1 MECDRIPFFKD
12 DCLSGLVCSGT
23 FWGTCQGTL
32 APTPA
37 PTPYPG
43 CANTG
48 CVVDGCPAARS
59 VEVSR
64 STFPFTSI
72 SQPCGV
78 DVSLSGG
85 VRLKY
90 DLTCCAPDVAKAFL
104 ELEDSSH
111 NTASWWVW
119 GKLSQISSLF
129 GSGEGAGA
137 ATYWAE
143 SGQLFLTGYN
153 VFMYGSSKEST
164 DTDAAG
170 NPLNAQCVLPAADGT
185 CGGMCGSG
193 CKTLN
198 KPGERV
204 TQYLSWAMVRDQL
217 MTVPAGIADGS
228 VRRGNELGLAI
239 LNDAFFADTP
249 EREIGL
255 GASKALHDVVRPVL
269 DRVYGPL
276 SATNGNWGGADPLRA
291 SAQRFIRGRQGTLD
305 LGKDSTDQSAWTQ
318 MVLHETALDWAM
330 TVAEA
335 KEFVAFQTQ
344 VLLLVL
350 APQWATETVGI
361 KGILSVEEVQ
371 AKKAQWK
378 ARYVEK
384 LKAVTA
390 QGAGGSKLARL
401 LLQDADGN
409 AVQWDE
415 QQYATVATAM
425 IDAHI
430 FAGGASMPDIIR
442 SSLAVLFKGHQQG
455 TEGGSRADNTRVDW
469 GAGLADGA
477 RPPGLDLSPGS
488 DDVKLLVWEVAR
500 AYPPVFGFPFY
511 DVASGHRHLP
521 NVGWAMHDPDAVG
534 AGANDF
540 VFRRPARLGVQV
552 PAAPTATASGAAA
565 TAYATGHFSAVSE
578 MWKTDSSSA
587 ADVPAGGSQTDT
599 ANGLWSEEAEA
610 VGAGNDIWNRRL
622 SDDIWTSSPGTDP
635 LWGDSGHIGGSG
647 GNSASSTLQDAA
659 ASLQVYEALSLG
671 WADAATPNYPHHDE
685 LRPSVDARYCPA
697 KRMSM
702 AMAVAFVEAMQ
713 LEGGVQRWAV
723 DGGTA
728 AITRPAVSTGTAW
741 DGFVLRDAQQQV
753 QDAGYEWTYAN
764 PSLPGVPFHAAKPAA
779 EDAALMWLVDVG
791 VQGQVPTL
799 LNALYARLGLS
810 ASANMRTQVAD
821 LAESARRLGF
831 EASGL
836 TASGALNGQTRMLAQ
851 NANANA
857 GAGAGAKPMY
867 MRKRAPRRLAGGA
880 SAASVATQSLGSLCR
895 LFNSRNYCVLVVDA
909 LAVFK
914 EALVLI
920 GAVFADLVSQTS
932 SRVLEARQTHTA
944 AAAAAVAAEA
954 TGTPAAAAA
963 AADAA
968 HRHLQSAISAAD
980 LLAQLANGDCA
991 RAAGG
996 WSLLGALFPS
1006 AGDWS
1011 LLTPD
1016 EESSSQRASGD
1027 INAVLAACLAGVQ
1040 GTYINHG
1047 VGDVTGTS
1055 GAPSPALT
1063 LQQHHELYPVL
1074 TVPPAIRGAITGTA
1088 DAAAPVP
1095 DLPTGWFASDD
1106 MFEWQRV
1113 VGSDAEHLRRA
1124 TAADIRDPAF
1134 GLFAAGGALTD
1145 NVSGMSVAETLAAM
1159 GPLLPPSHASGL
1171 DDSAGPLSLDAY
1183 AQAGRLAWLDYSMFS
1198 GVAPADPAANG
1209 NPDQKYLY
1217 PARALFA
1224 VTAGGDLKALAIQC
1238 TDAATRATWDAAL
1251 GAATGA
1257 PRAYT
1262 PPRPDVRARLRSAG
1276 FASLAAA
1283 ERVSVTEWAM
1293 AKTCVQ
1299 VAEQSHFELITHL
1312 GRTHLVLEAVA
1323 IATHRKLPK
1332 GHALRQLLGA
1342 HLEGTMHINDLATG
1356 SLIGPAGAIDQAFA
1370 PAIADAA
1377 TVAAAA
1383 ANAYLADFHAQRFD
1397 AKVPAEAGGGLP
1409 DDLEYP
1415 LRDDGGR
1422 VWSAVQQWAAAYV
1435 GTEYTDDAS
1444 VAADAHVQAWAAELT
1459 SAQGGRAAN
1468 LCGRA
1473 NAGAGGDRVT
1483 TKLCLAAVVAQ
1494 VIWVAT
1500 AGHAS
1505 TNYPQA
1511 QFTAYTPLAPVAGY
1525 SRGPDYAA
1533 AADKASG
1540 RAWLDMLP
1548 RAQGA
1553 VLQRDAGANL
1563 GSVYYNWA
1571 GHYLGQYAG
1580 TWDGWLDARHDAGQQ
1595 QFRDALAAAGSAMGA
1610 ANAACAAGDAGC
1622 TPTRRNSLFPYTV
1635 LLPHNIPQSI
1645 NI

>member
-1 MECDRIPFFKD
+1 
-12 DCLSGLVCSGT
+12 
-23 FWGTCQGTL
+23 
-32 APTPA
+32 
-37 PTPYPG
+37 
-43 CANTG
+43 
-48 CVVDGCPAARS
+48 
-59 VEVSR
+59 
-64 STFPFTSI
+64 
-72 SQPCGV
+72 
-78 DVSLSGG
+78 
-85 VRLKY
+85 
-90 DLTCCAPDVAKAFL
+90 
-104 ELEDSSH
+104 
-111 NTASWWVW
+111 
-119 GKLSQISSLF
+119 
-129 GSGEGAGA
+129 
-137 ATYWAE
+137 
-143 SGQLFLTGYN
+143 
-153 VFMYGSSKEST
+153 
-164 DTDAAG
+164 
-170 NPLNAQCVLPAADGT
+170 
-185 CGGMCGSG
+185 
-193 CKTLN
+193 
-198 KPGERV
+198 
-204 TQYLSWAMVRDQL
+204 
-217 MTVPAGIADGS
+217 
-228 VRRGNELGLAI
+228 
-239 LNDAFFADTP
+239 
-249 EREIGL
+249 
-255 GASKALHDVVRPVL
+255 
-269 DRVYGPL
+269 
-276 SATNGNWGGADPLRA
+276 
-291 SAQRFIRGRQGTLD
+291 
-305 LGKDSTDQSAWTQ
+305 
-318 MVLHETALDWAM
+318 
-330 TVAEA
+330 
-335 KEFVAFQTQ
+335 
-344 VLLLVL
+344 
-350 APQWATETVGI
+350 
-361 KGILSVEEVQ
+361 
-371 AKKAQWK
+371 
-378 ARYVEK
+378 
-384 LKAVTA
+384 
-390 QGAGGSKLARL
+390 
-401 LLQDADGN
+401 
-409 AVQWDE
+409 
-415 QQYATVATAM
+415 
-425 IDAHI
+425 
-430 FAGGASMPDIIR
+430 
-442 SSLAVLFKGHQQG
+442 
-455 TEGGSRADNTRVDW
+455 
-469 GAGLADGA
+469 
-477 RPPGLDLSPGS
+477 
-488 DDVKLLVWEVAR
+488 
-500 AYPPVFGFPFY
+500 
-511 DVASGHRHLP
+511 
-521 NVGWAMHDPDAVG
+521 
-534 AGANDF
+534 
-540 VFRRPARLGVQV
+540 
-552 PAAPTATASGAAA
+552 
-565 TAYATGHFSAVSE
+565 
-578 MWKTDSSSA
+578 
-587 ADVPAGGSQTDT
+587 
-599 ANGLWSEEAEA
+599 
-610 VGAGNDIWNRRL
+610 
-622 SDDIWTSSPGTDP
+622 
-635 LWGDSGHIGGSG
+635 
-647 GNSASSTLQDAA
+647 
-659 ASLQVYEALSLG
+659 
-671 WADAATPNYPHHDE
+671 
-685 LRPSVDARYCPA
+685 
-697 KRMSM
+697 M

-836 TASGALNGQTRMLAQ
+836 TASGALNGQARMLAQ
-851 NANANA
+851 NANTNA
-857 GAGAGAKPMY
+857 GEGEGAKPMY

-880 SAASVATQSLGSLCR
+880 SAASVATQSLDSLCR

-914 EALVLI
+914 DALVLI

-944 AAAAAVAAEA
+944 AAAADAAEMA
-954 TGTPAAAAA
+954 LCRWRCAA
-963 AADAA
+963 
-968 HRHLQSAISAAD
+968 SAAD

-1124 TAADIRDPAF
+1124 TAADVRDPAF
-1134 GLFAAGGALTD
+1134 GLFAADGALTG

-1171 DDSAGPLSLDAY
+1171 DDS
-1183 AQAGRLAWLDYSMFS
+1183 AGRLAWLDYSMFS

-1262 PPRPDVRARLRSAG
+1262 PPRPDVRARLRSVG

-1283 ERVSVTEWAM
+1283 ERVSVTEWVM

-1377 TVAAAA
+1377 AVAAAA

-1422 VWSAVQQWAAAYV
+1422 VWSAVRQWAAAYV

-1459 SAQGGRAAN
+1459 
-1468 LCGRA
+1468 
-1473 NAGAGGDRVT
+1473 
-1483 TKLCLAAVVAQ
+1483 
-1494 VIWVAT
+1494 
-1500 AGHAS
+1500 
-1505 TNYPQA
+1505 P
-1511 QFTAYTPLAPVAGY
+1511 
-1525 SRGPDYAA
+1525 
-1533 AADKASG
+1533 
-1540 RAWLDMLP
+1540 
-1548 RAQGA
+1548 
-1553 VLQRDAGANL
+1553 
-1563 GSVYYNWA
+1563 
-1571 GHYLGQYAG
+1571 
-1580 TWDGWLDARHDAGQQ
+1580 
-1595 QFRDALAAAGSAMGA
+1595 
-1610 ANAACAAGDAGC
+1610 
-1622 TPTRRNSLFPYTV
+1622 
-1635 LLPHNIPQSI
+1635 
-1645 NI
+1645 